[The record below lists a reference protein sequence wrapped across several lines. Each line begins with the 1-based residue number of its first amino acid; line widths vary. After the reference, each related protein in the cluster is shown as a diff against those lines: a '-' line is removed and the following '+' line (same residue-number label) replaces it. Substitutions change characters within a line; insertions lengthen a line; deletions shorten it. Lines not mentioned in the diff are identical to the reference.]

1 MQSHEHK
8 TGGTKMAATRWS
20 LIGATTIAREWM
32 INAIRETGG
41 EIVSVMSRDAA
52 RGQAF
57 ADEFGIPHA
66 VTEVTTA
73 LEGVDAVYI
82 STTNER
88 HFEECMAAA
97 RAGKHVLCEKPL
109 ATSYEDAAAM
119 VEACRAAGVVMATN
133 HHLRN
138 AATHR
143 AMRDAILDG
152 KIGRPLAGRIVH
164 AGTLPIQMLGWRLH
178 TQGAGAGAIL
188 DLLVHDTDL
197 MRFLTGDEPERV
209 LTVAQNGGLAVAGIE
224 DAAMSIV
231 TFRSGFIA
239 QMHDSFTTRYQRTSC
254 EVHGNEGSIIA
265 MNNMA
270 QAPGGTVTL
279 RNKDGEVNVPL
290 DHEDYYV
297 YGTRAFHAAIRGEG
311 RPAVTGEDGLKSLSV
326 ALAARRSAK
335 SGNAEIIQSS
345 ALGS

>member
-1 MQSHEHK
+1 
-8 TGGTKMAATRWS
+8 MAATRWS

-32 INAIRETGG
+32 VNAIRETGG
-41 EIVSVMSRDAA
+41 EIVNVMSRDAA
-52 RGQAF
+52 RGRAF

-66 VTEVTTA
+66 VTDVGAA

-88 HFEECMAAA
+88 HYEECMAAA

-109 ATSYEDAAAM
+109 ATSYEDAAEM

-143 AMRDAILDG
+143 AMRDAILAG

-209 LTVAQNGGLAVAGIE
+209 MTMAQNGGLAIAGIE

-231 TFRSGFIA
+231 TFRGGFIA

-254 EVHGNEGSIIA
+254 EVHGDEGSLIA
-265 MNNMA
+265 INNMA
-270 QAPGGTVTL
+270 QAPAGTVTL
-279 RNKDGEVNVPL
+279 RNKDGEEELPL
-290 DHEDYYV
+290 VQEDYYV
-297 YGTRAFHAAIRGEG
+297 RGTRAFHAAIRGEG
-311 RPAVTGEDGLKSLSV
+311 QPAVSGTDGLHSLAV
-326 ALAARRSAK
+326 ALAARRSAS
-335 SGNAEIIQSS
+335 SGQAELVQ
-345 ALGS
+345 AA

>member
-1 MQSHEHK
+1 M
-8 TGGTKMAATRWS
+8 KMTPTRWS

-32 INAIRETGG
+32 VNAIRQTGG
-41 EIVSVMSRDAA
+41 EIINVMSRDQA
-52 RGQAF
+52 RGRAF
-57 ADEFGIPHA
+57 ADEFGIPHS
-66 VTEVTTA
+66 VTEVAAA

-88 HFEECMAAA
+88 HYAECMAAA
-97 RAGKHVLCEKPL
+97 QAGKHVLCEKPL

-197 MRFLTGDEPERV
+197 MRFLTGDEPEKV
-209 LTVAQNGGLAVAGIE
+209 LTVAQNGGLAIAGIE

-231 TFRSGFIA
+231 TFRNGFMA

-254 EVHGNEGSIIA
+254 EIHGNEGSLIA

-279 RNKDGEVNVPL
+279 RNQDGEVDVPL
-290 DHEDYYV
+290 EHEDYYV
-297 YGTRAFHAAIRGEG
+297 YGVRAFHAAIRGEG
-311 RPAVTGEDGLKSLSV
+311 RPAVTGEDGLRSLAV

-335 SGNAEIIQSS
+335 SGQAEEVESS
-345 ALGS
+345 ATGS